1 MWVWEARGRFV
12 PPPTPMLLCV
22 VCSGIDSTQQPELRG
37 AMKPIE
43 FVEVIEEWE
52 LPLSAN
58 FTVKPP
64 LEDTSEFVLPP
75 DLDLTNVV

>member
-1 MWVWEARGRFV
+1 
-12 PPPTPMLLCV
+12 
-22 VCSGIDSTQQPELRG
+22 
-37 AMKPIE
+37 MKPIE
-43 FVEVIEEWE
+43 FIEEWE

-75 DLDLTNVV
+75 DLDLTNLL

>member
-1 MWVWEARGRFV
+1 MLWGLGGGFV

-43 FVEVIEEWE
+43 FIEEWE

-75 DLDLTNVV
+75 DLDLTNLL

>member
-1 MWVWEARGRFV
+1 MGVGTRGRFA
-12 PPPTPMLLCV
+12 PPPMMLCV
-22 VCSGIDSTQQPELRG
+22 VCSGVDTIQQPEPRG
-37 AMKPIE
+37 AMKPFDFIE
-43 FVEVIEEWE
+43 IIEEWE

>member
-1 MWVWEARGRFV
+1 MGVGGRVRFV
-12 PPPTPMLLCV
+12 PPPPPLPLCV
-22 VCSGIDSTQQPELRG
+22 VCSGIVTTQQPEPRG
-37 AMKPIE
+37 AMKPFE
-43 FVEVIEEWE
+43 LVEVIEEWE

-64 LEDTSEFVLPP
+64 MEDTSEFVLPP

>member
-12 PPPTPMLLCV
+12 PPPHPDAAV
-22 VCSGIDSTQQPELRG
+22 RG
-37 AMKPIE
+37 VQWQSLNPTTRRGVMKPFE
-43 FVEVIEEWE
+43 FVEVLEEWE

-64 LEDTSEFVLPP
+64 MEDTSEFVIPP

>member
-1 MWVWEARGRFV
+1 
-12 PPPTPMLLCV
+12 
-22 VCSGIDSTQQPELRG
+22 
-37 AMKPIE
+37 MKP
-43 FVEVIEEWE
+43 FDFIEEWE

>member
-1 MWVWEARGRFV
+1 MWVWELGDVLF
-12 PPPTPMLLCV
+12 PPTPMLLCV
-22 VCSGIDSTQQPELRG
+22 VCSGINTIQQPEPKSS
-37 AMKPIE
+37 MKPID
-43 FVEVIEEWE
+43 FIEVLEEWE

>member
-1 MWVWEARGRFV
+1 MLWGLGGGFV
-12 PPPTPMLLCV
+12 PPPDPIAAVRRVQWHQHHPT
-22 VCSGIDSTQQPELRG
+22 TRRG
-37 AMKPIE
+37 VMKPFE
-43 FVEVIEEWE
+43 FVEVLEEWE
-52 LPLSAN
+52 FPLSAN

>member
-1 MWVWEARGRFV
+1 MLWGLGGGFV
-12 PPPTPMLLCV
+12 PPPTPLLLYA
-22 VCSGIDSTQQPELRG
+22 VCSGINTIQQPEPRG
-37 AMKPIE
+37 AMTFE
-43 FVEVIEEWE
+43 FVEIIEEWE
-52 LPLSAN
+52 FPLSAN

>member
-1 MWVWEARGRFV
+1 
-12 PPPTPMLLCV
+12 
-22 VCSGIDSTQQPELRG
+22 
-37 AMKPIE
+37 MKPFD

-75 DLDLTNVV
+75 DLDLTNLV

>member
-1 MWVWEARGRFV
+1 
-12 PPPTPMLLCV
+12 
-22 VCSGIDSTQQPELRG
+22 
-37 AMKPIE
+37 MKPFD

>member
-1 MWVWEARGRFV
+1 MFCSPPHPDAAVRGVQRHQHH
-12 PPPTPMLLCV
+12 PT
-22 VCSGIDSTQQPELRG
+22 TRRG
-37 AMKPIE
+37 VMKPFE
-43 FVEVIEEWE
+43 FVEVLEEWE

-75 DLDLTNVV
+75 DLDLTNLL